1 VLCLAF
7 SESEQD
13 KNLNRPLDMNG
24 HGVGQNNQGIDGSF
38 YGWIGFC
45 LFGYRTGL
53 GMEWRSVKKNEKKK
67 DKEGGPD
74 AENSA
79 VSEEAQANSQ
89 D

>member
-1 VLCLAF
+1 LKAYNKALTEVFMVALAFACLAIIPA
-7 SESEQD
+7 
-13 KNLNRPLDMNG
+13 LA
-24 HGVGQNNQGIDGSF
+24 
-38 YGWIGFC
+38 
-45 LFGYRTGL
+45 
-53 GMEWRSVKKNEKKK
+53 MEWRSVKKNEKKK